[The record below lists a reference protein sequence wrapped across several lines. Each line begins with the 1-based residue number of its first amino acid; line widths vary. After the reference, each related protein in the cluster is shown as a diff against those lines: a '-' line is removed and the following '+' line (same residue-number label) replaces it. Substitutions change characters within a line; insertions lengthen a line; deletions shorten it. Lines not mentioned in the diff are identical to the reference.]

1 MDLLVTE
8 SVPRMVLVAIWTG
21 LGMVLADVGP
31 GVWKD
36 SGGRRIWSRFKRDMK
51 VMGRRM
57 PRMPMIAIPFLDR
70 PRTVRFVPSSRSRT
84 TSVVS
89 PTSSAVSGPTYS
101 VVSTATAPTAPTATT
116 RTVPRFAGTPAASVY
131 STTTTS
137 STTAS
142 SVTPPEPAEPPVS
155 TGPAVSVHPP
165 TPGTTPT
172 PRKTRVPGHFMRDSE
187 TETEITTLPRNRIS
201 RRKFPYTG
209 PSTNS
214 SGSASGL
221 TTDNELLGTS
231 RGSRYSLFPVS
242 TKKPDLR
249 LTESDSD
256 DDEGDDD
263 TSSTTTETP
272 TPDAGTLRDISL
284 EVVEAAEAEQSEQLD
299 QITPTQSPVTTE
311 HPILSNLPDSTNDLN
326 GNNNELLITG
336 IDLPTVPKTPLPP
349 ADQVPDIPDV
359 DVDYDSWEKVEKET
373 PFEFP
378 LKKWNTKGKAK
389 VKDDELDAKS
399 EVSVKGKG
407 KAKNDELEAKSEFSV
422 KGKAKDEG
430 LDSKS
435 DFSIKREGKAKD
447 DELDAKSE
455 FSVKSKAKEEGL
467 DSKSEFSI
475 RGKGKVMDD
484 EFDAKSE
491 FSVKGKGKT
500 KTVTPALELAPGVQ
514 AAQPRSQHP
523 TPGPPESKTPEPIT
537 PIPPRLPPK
546 ENSKPVNTSNSSSF
560 NFSTNQDPKPL
571 IDSKKSTLISSAKPE
586 KAMSEPGWLDSFGD
600 LVGKNK
606 NKTGK
611 PTKTKSVVSAVSSVA
626 GITDAFVKPGATG
639 WGLGSAGRSPLSGNA
654 TPIAAD
660 ETKSNSWS
668 NPWGSVKANTKAP
681 SEINASVDKRKSERS
696 QPSPPPTWSQTFP
709 DGAPNLFPDD
719 SASGYQDITTDKDKK
734 EKEGGSFFG
743 GATTGNI
750 TPSAKAASTKAP
762 SAKAPSIVSVSPK
775 GTPELPQPI
784 PPSVK
789 ALSAKALSTVSVS
802 PKERSA
808 SPRPAPKLDDGA
820 AGDSSSP
827 PENETNDNEVEK
839 TKEKAKTEADAKEE
853 EAEEEKEVD
862 SDTELLPSNA
872 SSSAKLELSLDL
884 LKQINGLRKVQKE
897 GDGYDKQI
905 AKQIRKLE
913 RRVERISF
921 PGTCQ
926 FIMSN

>member
-1 MDLLVTE
+1 MT
-8 SVPRMVLVAIWTG
+8 
-21 LGMVLADVGP
+21 
-31 GVWKD
+31 K
-36 SGGRRIWSRFKRDMK
+36 
-51 VMGRRM
+51 
-57 PRMPMIAIPFLDR
+57 
-70 PRTVRFVPSSRSRT
+70 
-84 TSVVS
+84 
-89 PTSSAVSGPTYS
+89 
-101 VVSTATAPTAPTATT
+101 ATT
-116 RTVPRFAGTPAASVY
+116 IRPLLRQR
-131 STTTTS
+131 
-137 STTAS
+137 
-142 SVTPPEPAEPPVS
+142 
-155 TGPAVSVHPP
+155 HP
-165 TPGTTPT
+165 
-172 PRKTRVPGHFMRDSE
+172 
-187 TETEITTLPRNRIS
+187 LPM
-201 RRKFPYTG
+201 
-209 PSTNS
+209 
-214 SGSASGL
+214 
-221 TTDNELLGTS
+221 
-231 RGSRYSLFPVS
+231 
-242 TKKPDLR
+242 
-249 LTESDSD
+249 
-256 DDEGDDD
+256 
-263 TSSTTTETP
+263 
-272 TPDAGTLRDISL
+272 
-284 EVVEAAEAEQSEQLD
+284 QLD

-311 HPILSNLPDSTNDLN
+311 HPILPNLPDTTNDLN

-407 KAKNDELEAKSEFSV
+407 KAKDDELDAKSEFSV

-430 LDSKS
+430 LDAKS
-435 DFSIKREGKAKD
+435 EVSVKGKGKAKD

-475 RGKGKVMDD
+475 RGKGTVKDD

-500 KTVTPALELAPGVQ
+500 KTVTPALKLAPGVQ

-571 IDSKKSTLISSAKPE
+571 IDPKKSTLISSAKPE

-639 WGLGSAGRSPLSGNA
+639 AGAGTGWGLGSAGRSPLSGNA
-654 TPIAAD
+654 TPTAAD

-681 SEINASVDKRKSERS
+681 SEINASVDKHKSERS

-734 EKEGGSFFG
+734 EKEGGSFVG

-789 ALSAKALSTVSVS
+789 APSAKAPSTVSVS

-808 SPRPAPKLDDGA
+808 SPRPAPKLDDDA

-827 PENETNDNEVEK
+827 PENETNDNEGEK
-839 TKEKAKTEADAKEE
+839 SEEKAKTEADAEKEE
-853 EAEEEKEVD
+853 EVD
-862 SDTELLPSNA
+862 SGTELLPSDA
-872 SSSAKLELSLDL
+872 SFSAKLELSLDF
-884 LKQINGLRKVQKE
+884 LKQIDGLRKVQKK
-897 GDGYDKQI
+897 GDGYDEQI
-905 AKQIRKLE
+905 AKQIQRLE
-913 RRVERISF
+913 RKVNRISATDWT
-921 PGTCQ
+921 PKDVKEPNKIDVPANSNPKVVTNQIEERLWKLLTNKAARDIGYDYLEVTVPKGTKGKPIKNAVNEVMKLHGLEC
-926 FIMSN
+926 IEDSNNGRLLNITIPFKAGSES